1 MVCNQQR
8 IVNDITESEKMPES
22 PVVKSVKEKVG
33 ALIADNRKLRQELR
47 KAMEQKDKLKAGN
60 SELTAEIARLEKR
73 IAVLELKEGMAG
85 TGDNK
90 LARARVNRLMREVDK
105 CIALLNRDQ
114 A

>member
-1 MVCNQQR
+1 
-8 IVNDITESEKMPES
+8 MPES

-33 ALIADNRKLRQELR
+33 LLIADNRKLREELR
-47 KAMEQKDKLKAGN
+47 KTAEHRDKLKAGN
-60 SELTAEIARLEKR
+60 RELEAEIARLEKR
-73 IAVLELKEGMAG
+73 IAVLELKDGMTG

>member
-1 MVCNQQR
+1 
-8 IVNDITESEKMPES
+8 MPES

-47 KAMEQKDKLKAGN
+47 KTTEQKEKLKAGN
-60 SELTAEIARLEKR
+60 DELTAKIARLEKR
-73 IAVLELKEGMAG
+73 IAVLELKEGMTA

-105 CIALLNRDQ
+105 CIALLNMDQ